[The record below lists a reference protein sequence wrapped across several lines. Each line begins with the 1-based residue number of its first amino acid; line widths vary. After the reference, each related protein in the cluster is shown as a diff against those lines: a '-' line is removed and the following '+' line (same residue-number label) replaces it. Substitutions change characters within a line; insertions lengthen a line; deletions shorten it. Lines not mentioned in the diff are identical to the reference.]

1 MSTRLARTMS
11 FTCMFVPWLFDKQG
25 IGFVVF
31 VGTNKCNKNGYAIS
45 AKKANTRQSM
55 LMVCLSIN

>member
-1 MSTRLARTMS
+1 
-11 FTCMFVPWLFDKQG
+11 MFVPWLFDKQG

-55 LMVCLSIN
+55 LMMCLSIN